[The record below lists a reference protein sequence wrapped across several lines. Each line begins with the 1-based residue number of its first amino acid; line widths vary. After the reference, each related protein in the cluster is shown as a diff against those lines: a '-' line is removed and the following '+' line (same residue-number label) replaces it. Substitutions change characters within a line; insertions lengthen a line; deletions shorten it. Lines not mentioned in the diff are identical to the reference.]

1 MHGSNENS
9 QYVLRIFVND
19 KLNQDAV
26 REFEHDRILPPS
38 CWIDTHAEIV
48 LGVVSTPT
56 SYMAPPQLKV
66 RDIAVERHSPGAL
79 KRQTDAGC
87 QF

>member
-1 MHGSNENS
+1 MLSEN
-9 QYVLRIFVND
+9 
-19 KLNQDAV
+19 LNTTEYFHQVV
-26 REFEHDRILPPS
+26 R
-38 CWIDTHAEIV
+38 IDTHAEIV

-66 RDIAVERHSPGAL
+66 REIAVERHSPGAL